1 MKVLVVEPGTA
12 PYEKEVN
19 GQEEMKAIVGGPI
32 SARYIPEEQV
42 SIVSNDDAILTKEH
56 FNRSLGRNDGIFGT
70 FFICGDTAE
79 DGFKSL
85 SPEQLRFYK
94 QRFYAPEVLLG
105 SIKGEWAIVK
115 VEPMRIQQKSK
126 EKRARRPKRR

>member
-32 SARYIPEEQV
+32 SARYIPVEQV
-42 SIVSNDDAILTKEH
+42 SIVSNDVAILTKEH
-56 FNRSLGRNDGIFGT
+56 FNRSFGRNDGIFGT